1 MNKTV
6 VVTGAGGFV
15 GRNLKPAL
23 QAAGFGVVALTHGD
37 ADVTD
42 RGRLLERAL
51 PAEAVIHLAFPTSRA
66 QREKQPE
73 ASRKLAECGTD
84 NAVALA
90 EACGARQFIMASSGK
105 VYGKPVSLPIAED
118 HPTAP
123 FEPVGE
129 LKLLQESIVQAGTR
143 RFGSTSLRL
152 FNLFGPDAPGEF
164 LLPRLVAG
172 FRGTA
177 PLILGELDHRR
188 DWIHIQDACAAFVVA
203 VQSPPAPG
211 EFRPLN
217 VGSGRSASVRDLY
230 GILAAISGRRP
241 EIRQDPGRL
250 RPDEP
255 LEERADCRRLMRLGW
270 SLQVDLDTGIERLW
284 NHPQQ

>member
-1 MNKTV
+1 MKPTV

-23 QAAGFGVVALTHGD
+23 ESAGFGVVPLARGD

-42 RGRLLERAL
+42 AGRLLERAR
-51 PAEAVIHLAFPTSRA
+51 PAEAVIHLAFPASRA
-66 QREKQPE
+66 RREGQPE
-73 ASRKLAECGTD
+73 ESRRLAESGTA
-84 NAVALA
+84 NALALA
-90 EACGARQFIMASSGK
+90 EACGARQFVLASSGK
-105 VYGKPVSLPIAED
+105 VYGKPVSLPIEED

-123 FEPVGE
+123 AGLLGE
-129 LKLLQESIVQAGTR
+129 LKLLQEQITRSSTR

-152 FNLFGPDAPGEF
+152 FNLYGPDAPGEF
-164 LLPRLVAG
+164 LLPRLLAG
-172 FRGTA
+172 FRDSS

-188 DWIHIQDACAAFVVA
+188 DWIHIQDACAAFVAA
-203 VQSPPAPG
+203 VRNPPEPG

-217 VGSGRSASVRDLY
+217 AGSGRSASVRDLY

-241 EIRQDPGRL
+241 EIRRDPGRL

-255 LEERADCRRLMRLGW
+255 VEERADCRRLMRLGW
-270 SLQVDLDTGIERLW
+270 RVQVDLDTGMERLW
-284 NHPQQ
+284 NHPQR